1 MGMRCDAMRC
11 LLWPRLLRKRGAG
24 ASTNMEAAQC
34 NWRCWRWW
42 WLWDGVYMAH
52 ALLHSTVKM
61 TVLPLCV
68 SSKTA
73 CMVTA
78 VRCRCLPAR
87 PGRYRGAVQATY
99 YGLVAAPCEGSTS
112 CRQRLTGLRGS
123 LGHLVLEELHVNF
136 ITIRDMNQ
144 LGGTS
149 SVARGRA
156 HAMRRVRG

>member
-1 MGMRCDAMRC
+1 
-11 LLWPRLLRKRGAG
+11 
-24 ASTNMEAAQC
+24 
-34 NWRCWRWW
+34 
-42 WLWDGVYMAH
+42 MAH

-73 CMVTA
+73 CVVTA
-78 VRCRCLPAR
+78 LCCRCLPAR
-87 PGRYRGAVQATY
+87 LPAQVEAVQATY
-99 YGLVAAPCEGSTS
+99 SGLGAAPCKGSTS
-112 CRQRLTGLRGS
+112 CRQKLTGLPGS